1 MKKEKVGA
9 EQNVQEMSKGEGAM
23 VKIKRRQRRNV
34 GGNEENRRREERRR
48 NSRKTSG
55 TPSKEEM
62 QRPWKA
68 W

>member
-1 MKKEKVGA
+1 MKKEKVGT
-9 EQNVQEMSKGEGAM
+9 EQNMQEMSKGEGTI

-34 GGNEENRRREERRR
+34 GGNEENRGREERRR
-48 NSRKTSG
+48 DSRETSG

-62 QRPWKA
+62 QRPWKS